1 MNDLASRVVPLDDLA
16 LFHRNPRKGDV
27 NAIAESLSVNG
38 QYRLVVVNAGTL
50 TGRPLEVLAG
60 NHTVQAARKIGMTEI
75 AVSVIDVDEETAA
88 RIVAADNRLGDL
100 GGYDLAALVH
110 LLDGLE
116 DLAGTGYTADD
127 LDDLRDDA
135 ELPELLKATT
145 DFGEGD
151 KKKAGGNLMFRTAWT
166 RVPEVQLELFV
177 AALDDYEREHGD
189 STGFVRMLCEKRLP

>member
-1 MNDLASRVVPLDDLA
+1 MAAPWTRAAAFSEPPPLDLAVRV
-16 LFHRNPRKGDV
+16 G
-27 NAIAESLSVNG
+27 
-38 QYRLVVVNAGTL
+38 
-50 TGRPLEVLAG
+50 
-60 NHTVQAARKIGMTEI
+60 
-75 AVSVIDVDEETAA
+75 
-88 RIVAADNRLGDL
+88 
-100 GGYDLAALVH
+100 
-110 LLDGLE
+110 
-116 DLAGTGYTADD
+116 
-127 LDDLRDDA
+127 DDLRDDA